1 MKTLLK
7 GDKMKRIFPVVLFL
21 LLAAAVAVHAGEKKG
36 LLIMLD
42 GTRAD
47 VLLSANVP
55 NLDSLRLGTWAD
67 GYEGA
72 YTFQAHTSLDAPP
85 SSATNHVAILT
96 GVTATKN
103 GCYENG
109 QTSSVDYDKFPPI
122 SRLIEAEIPDLTS
135 AWIYMWGEDG
145 DIDTRATYIG
155 PAQSDDANADD
166 AVALLSGKFPAKE
179 GIKGTKWSADDDV
192 DLLMLYIDQNDGAGH
207 GHGFSLTVPEY
218 VASVEDADKKIGR
231 FLEAIKSR
239 PNFANEDWLI
249 AVTADHGGIDRTHG
263 VVGSQN
269 CYTIP
274 LVVSGKEISPG
285 RMIGDPC
292 NRDAAAYMMVHFIG
306 KYPDYFDAKINP
318 TVPVKELP
326 CKENLIAYFPFE
338 GDVNPALGD
347 FAGKDGILPHAFV
360 TDGKIGKALS
370 MRDNNPLCFG
380 KPAALQFG
388 KDRDFTFAF
397 WFRTDEIQKGSAAML
412 GNKDWDDCFQPGIIV
427 TANVISDE
435 GNKLEFNLGD
445 SVHHH
450 DLNPLDYIP
459 DGQWNFA
466 AITADRDGDALLYLG
481 MPDGKL
487 AFITERLEDF
497 GDINN
502 MDWYLGQDGTGVNK
516 AHFVGDMDELMI
528 WDRALTNEEVYQIFH
543 KGLDGKSVL
552 K

>member
-1 MKTLLK
+1 MKK
-7 GDKMKRIFPVVLFL
+7 FFPVILIL
-21 LLAAAVAVHAGEKKG
+21 LLTAAVTAHAGEKKA

-42 GTRAD
+42 GARAD

-55 NLDSLRLGTWAD
+55 NMDSLRLGNWAD
-67 GYEGA
+67 GYKGA
-72 YTFQAHTSLDAPP
+72 YSFQAYTSLDAPP
-85 SSATNHVAILT
+85 SSATNHVAIMT

-109 QTSSVDYDKFPPI
+109 QTASVDYDKFPPI
-122 SRLIEAEIPDLTS
+122 SKIIQAKIPDLKS
-135 AWIYMWGEDG
+135 AWLYMWGEDG
-145 DIDTRATYIG
+145 DILTRATYIG
-155 PAQSDDANADD
+155 APQSDDANVDD
-166 AVALLSGKFPAKE
+166 AVAILSGRFPSKE
-179 GIKGTKWSADDDV
+179 GVQDSKWSEDDDI
-192 DLLMLYIDQNDGAGH
+192 DLLMLYIDKNDGAGH
-207 GHGFSLTVPEY
+207 GHGFSVTVPEY
-218 VASVEDADKKIGR
+218 FSSIEETDVMIGR
-231 FLEAIKSR
+231 MLDAIKSR
-239 PNFANEDWLI
+239 PNFADEDWLI
-249 AVTADHGGIDRTHG
+249 VINSDHGGIGRSHG

-269 CYTIP
+269 CYTVP
-274 LVVSGKEISPG
+274 LIVSGKNISEG
-285 RMIGDPC
+285 RMTGDPC
-292 NRDAAAYMMVHFIG
+292 NRDAAAYILQHFVG
-306 KYPDYFDAKINP
+306 EFPEYYDAKINP
-318 TVPVKELP
+318 TVPIKELP

-338 GDVNPALGD
+338 GDVNPAVGD

-380 KPAALQFG
+380 RPAALQFG

-397 WFRTDEIQKGSAAML
+397 WFRTDEVQKGNAAML
-412 GNKDWDDCFQPGIIV
+412 GNKDWKDCFQSGIVV

-481 MPDGKL
+481 LPDGKL
-487 AFITERLEDF
+487 AFIAERLEDF
-497 GDINN
+497 GDIDN
-502 MDWYLGQDGTGVNK
+502 MDWYLGQDGTGANK
-516 AHFVGDMDELMI
+516 DHFVGDMDELMI
-528 WDRALTNEEVYQIFH
+528 WDRALTNEEVYGIFR

>member
-1 MKTLLK
+1 
-7 GDKMKRIFPVVLFL
+7 MKRFFPVILFL
-21 LLAAAVAVHAGEKKG
+21 LLAAAVVAHAGEKKG

-47 VLLSANVP
+47 ALLSANVP
-55 NLDSLRLGTWAD
+55 NMDSLRLGTWAD
-67 GYEGA
+67 GYKGA
-72 YTFQAHTSLDAPP
+72 YTFQAYTSLDAPP

-103 GCYENG
+103 GCYTNG

-122 SRLIEAEIPDLTS
+122 SRLIKAEIPDLTS
-135 AWIYMWGEDG
+135 AWVYMWGEDG
-145 DIDTRATYIG
+145 DILTDATYVG
-155 PAQSDDANADD
+155 PAQSDNDNADD
-166 AVALLSGKFPAKE
+166 AVAILSGKFPAKE
-179 GIKGTKWSADDDV
+179 GINGSKWSADDDV

-207 GHGFSLTVPEY
+207 GNGFSLAVPEY
-218 VASVEDADKKIGR
+218 VKSVEDTDQKIGR
-231 FLEAIKSR
+231 LLEAIKSR

-249 AVTADHGGIDRTHG
+249 AVTSDHGGIGRNHG

-274 LVVSGKEISPG
+274 IIVSGKNIAEG
-285 RMIGDPC
+285 RMIGDTRNC
-292 NRDAAAYMMVHFIG
+292 DAAAYMMMHFVG
-306 KYPDYFDAKINP
+306 KYPDYFDAKVNA

-338 GDVNPALGD
+338 GDVNQAVGD
-347 FAGKDGILPHAFV
+347 FAGQDGLVPHNFV
-360 TDGKIGKALS
+360 TDGKIGKALEL
-370 MRDNNPLCFG
+370 RDGNPLCFG

-388 KDRDFTFAF
+388 KDRDFSFAF
-397 WFRTDEIQKGSAAML
+397 WFRTDQIQKGSAPIL
-412 GNKDWDDCFQPGIIV
+412 GNKDWNDCFQSGIVV

-450 DLNPLDYIP
+450 DLNPLDYVP
-459 DGQWNFA
+459 DGEWNFA
-466 AITADRDGDALLYLG
+466 AITLKRGGDAVLYLG

-487 AFITERLEDF
+487 AFIAERLEDF

-502 MDWYLGQDGTGVNK
+502 MDWYLGQDGTGANEN
-516 AHFVGDMDELMI
+516 HFVGDLDELMI
-528 WDRALTNEEVYQIFH
+528 WDRALSNEEVKNVFQ
-543 KGLDGKSVL
+543 KGLDGKSIL